1 MTPDIDAELP
11 GVITVGVLAVEDSF
25 GVLAKVAD

>member
-25 GVLAKVAD
+25 GVLAETVN